1 MVSDQMRE
9 NGEKNKVHRMRGP
22 PCGTLV
28 LFFVHFL
35 VRHTLNHITNLW
47 HSWIPDLFNS
57 TMSAISLSN
66 VAFSYSGTPVLNNIN
81 ANIPYGQIYSL
92 LGPSGAGKAFYTLIA
107 DLYLKCI

>member
-1 MVSDQMRE
+1 
-9 NGEKNKVHRMRGP
+9 
-22 PCGTLV
+22 
-28 LFFVHFL
+28 
-35 VRHTLNHITNLW
+35 
-47 HSWIPDLFNS
+47 
-57 TMSAISLSN
+57 MSAISLSN